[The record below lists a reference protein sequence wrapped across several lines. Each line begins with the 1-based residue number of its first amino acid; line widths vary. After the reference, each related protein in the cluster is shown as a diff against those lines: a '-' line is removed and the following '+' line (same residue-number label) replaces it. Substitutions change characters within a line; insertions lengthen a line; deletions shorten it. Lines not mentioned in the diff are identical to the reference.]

1 MKKTVFMLLVAL
13 LGLTVQGFSQEDKSK
28 RASPSAQTKAVLE
41 GKTITIDYSRPAIK
55 GRKVWGGLVPY
66 GEVWRTG
73 ANETTT
79 LEVSEDVMVEGQKLP
94 KGKYA
99 LFTIP
104 GEKEWIIIFNKGIS
118 WGAYS
123 YKESEDVLRV
133 KVTPKALKETHEL
146 FTIEVFDKGIV
157 SLMWDNKTVDFQ
169 VE

>member
-1 MKKTVFMLLVAL
+1 MKKTIFLLAVAF

-28 RASPSAQTKAVLE
+28 RASPPAQVKAVLE
-41 GKTITIDYSRPAIK
+41 GKNITIDYSRPAVK
-55 GRKVWGGLVPY
+55 ERKVWGGLVPY

-79 LEVSEDVMVEGQKLP
+79 FEVSEDVLVEGQKLP

-104 GEKEWIIIFNKGIS
+104 GEKEWTIIFNKGIA

-133 KVTPKALKETHEL
+133 KVTPKEASAPHEL

-157 SLMWDNKTVDFQ
+157 SLMWDKVSVDFQ
-169 VE
+169 VK